1 MSRTSSAMPLSR
13 KRPVNLTL
21 SEGLIAELKGYTSN
35 LSATAEEL
43 LTAYVVEQKQARSS
57 RQQQA
62 DQTGHHT
69 LFRLAPFQR
78 NLFVD
83 LGPQLFAQFLHRG
96 CVQFCRLKEAAFC
109 RSKSG
114 KSFKIADCAKAAP

>member
-1 MSRTSSAMPLSR
+1 MPRTHTSMPLSR

-21 SEGLIAELKGYTSN
+21 SESLVIDLKGYTSN

-62 DQTGHHT
+62 DQTVAGWNALHAQVGSFADEHST
-69 LFRLAPFQR
+69 L
-78 NLFVD
+78 
-83 LGPQLFAQFLHRG
+83 
-96 CVQFCRLKEAAFC
+96 
-109 RSKSG
+109 
-114 KSFKIADCAKAAP
+114 

>member
-1 MSRTSSAMPLSR
+1 MPRTTSATAASR

-21 SEGLIAELKGYTSN
+21 SENLVADLKSYTSN

-62 DQTGHHT
+62 DQAVAGWNALHADVGSFADEHST
-69 LFRLAPFQR
+69 L
-78 NLFVD
+78 
-83 LGPQLFAQFLHRG
+83 
-96 CVQFCRLKEAAFC
+96 
-109 RSKSG
+109 
-114 KSFKIADCAKAAP
+114 

>member
-1 MSRTSSAMPLSR
+1 MPRTRISSPSSR

-43 LTAYVVEQKQARSS
+43 LAAYVVAQKQARSS

-62 DQTGHHT
+62 DQAVAGWNALHAQVGSFADEHST
-69 LFRLAPFQR
+69 L
-78 NLFVD
+78 
-83 LGPQLFAQFLHRG
+83 
-96 CVQFCRLKEAAFC
+96 
-109 RSKSG
+109 
-114 KSFKIADCAKAAP
+114 

>member
-1 MSRTSSAMPLSR
+1 MQRINTTTATSR

-21 SEGLIAELKGYTSN
+21 SESLVADLKGYTSN

-62 DQTGHHT
+62 DQIVAGWNALHT
-69 LFRLAPFQR
+69 E
-78 NLFVD
+78 V
-83 LGPQLFAQFLHRG
+83 GSFADEHSTL
-96 CVQFCRLKEAAFC
+96 
-109 RSKSG
+109 
-114 KSFKIADCAKAAP
+114 

>member
-1 MSRTSSAMPLSR
+1 MPRPNTALPLSR

-21 SEGLIAELKGYTSN
+21 SETLVTELKGYTSN

-62 DQTGHHT
+62 DQAVAGWNT
-69 LFRLAPFQR
+69 LHAQ
-78 NLFVD
+78 V
-83 LGPQLFAQFLHRG
+83 GSFADEHSTL
-96 CVQFCRLKEAAFC
+96 
-109 RSKSG
+109 
-114 KSFKIADCAKAAP
+114 

>member
-1 MSRTSSAMPLSR
+1 MPRISSTTAASR

-21 SEGLIAELKGYTSN
+21 SESLVADLKGYTSN

-62 DQTGHHT
+62 DQTVAGWNALHAQVGSFADEHST
-69 LFRLAPFQR
+69 L
-78 NLFVD
+78 
-83 LGPQLFAQFLHRG
+83 
-96 CVQFCRLKEAAFC
+96 
-109 RSKSG
+109 
-114 KSFKIADCAKAAP
+114 

>member
-1 MSRTSSAMPLSR
+1 MPRTSSAMPLSR

-21 SEGLIAELKGYTSN
+21 SEGLIAELKSYTSN

-62 DQTGHHT
+62 DQTVAGWNALHAQVGSFADEHST
-69 LFRLAPFQR
+69 L
-78 NLFVD
+78 
-83 LGPQLFAQFLHRG
+83 
-96 CVQFCRLKEAAFC
+96 
-109 RSKSG
+109 
-114 KSFKIADCAKAAP
+114 

>member
-1 MSRTSSAMPLSR
+1 MTRSNTATSASR

-21 SEGLIAELKGYTSN
+21 SESLVADLKGYTSN

-62 DQTGHHT
+62 DQAVAGWNALHADVGSFADEHST
-69 LFRLAPFQR
+69 L
-78 NLFVD
+78 
-83 LGPQLFAQFLHRG
+83 
-96 CVQFCRLKEAAFC
+96 
-109 RSKSG
+109 
-114 KSFKIADCAKAAP
+114 

>member
-1 MSRTSSAMPLSR
+1 MPRNSSAMPLSR

-21 SEGLIAELKGYTSN
+21 SEGLIAELKDYTSN

-62 DQTGHHT
+62 DQTVAGWNALHAQVGSFADEHST
-69 LFRLAPFQR
+69 L
-78 NLFVD
+78 
-83 LGPQLFAQFLHRG
+83 
-96 CVQFCRLKEAAFC
+96 
-109 RSKSG
+109 
-114 KSFKIADCAKAAP
+114 

>member
-1 MSRTSSAMPLSR
+1 MPRTSSAMPSPR

-21 SEGLIAELKGYTSN
+21 SEGLIAELKSYTSN

-62 DQTGHHT
+62 DQTVAGWNALHAQVGSFADEHST
-69 LFRLAPFQR
+69 L
-78 NLFVD
+78 
-83 LGPQLFAQFLHRG
+83 
-96 CVQFCRLKEAAFC
+96 
-109 RSKSG
+109 
-114 KSFKIADCAKAAP
+114 